1 MSGRDRPTK
10 KFGSNL
16 NRITRAPTAPPVLP
30 GSGAAT
36 SSFRV
41 GSSSSRNGL
50 LLLSTKAKSEPSAKL
65 APGVAAVTG
74 KLALPGAPKVT
85 EHDRLLHKAG
95 AGTSVDGLTP
105 QAPAWGTA
113 ADDGNDAGGGA
124 PSGGGGVNE
133 GTAGNVSASRRPPTR
148 PMPGLGRSM
157 GGMGGGGGR
166 PPMMGHEP
174 TPGEAVA
181 RENEPER
188 SRPYDDRGPSRYDD
202 RGGGG
207 RYGGGGGYG
216 DRYNDRGGGY
226 DRPRHDD

>member
-74 KLALPGAPKVT
+74 KLRESLF
-85 EHDRLLHKAG
+85 
-95 AGTSVDGLTP
+95 S
-105 QAPAWGTA
+105 
-113 ADDGNDAGGGA
+113 
-124 PSGGGGVNE
+124 
-133 GTAGNVSASRRPPTR
+133 SASECELNGVAALLPP
-148 PMPGLGRSM
+148 P
-157 GGMGGGGGR
+157 GR
-166 PPMMGHEP
+166 PL
-174 TPGEAVA
+174 
-181 RENEPER
+181 
-188 SRPYDDRGPSRYDD
+188 SI
-202 RGGGG
+202 
-207 RYGGGGGYG
+207 
-216 DRYNDRGGGY
+216 
-226 DRPRHDD
+226 